1 MIAKSP
7 VHSKHAS
14 IFTAFLAKVAAIA
27 FFVGCG
33 VLHSNAANSITIQ
46 SPTGGSNV
54 TASNDNLT
62 VSITYASGGGGYQTP
77 VWAYRIGSH
86 FPGYGSPHGG
96 TQVLGTTTVND
107 VLNAQSFGMRMIS
120 VALLDQN
127 GALHNP
133 PVTSNVHVNYQ
144 SPGGNYQSP
153 GGNYQSPAATIS
165 LRAATISLRA
175 ATTSPRAA
183 VVITFKFW
191 FRLPLQGFIRL
202 MTTSSFP

>member
-7 VHSKHAS
+7 VHSKHPT
-14 IFTAFLAKVAAIA
+14 IFSAFWAKVAAIA

-107 VLNAQSFGMRMIS
+107 ALNAQPFGMRMIS

-133 PVTSNVHVNYQ
+133 PVTSTQLPVRRQLSIRRRWTSVPRRQ
-144 SPGGNYQSP
+144 LSVSGRPV
-153 GGNYQSPAATIS
+153 
-165 LRAATISLRA
+165 
-175 ATTSPRAA
+175 TSPRRRG
-183 VVITFKFW
+183 ITFKFW
-191 FRLPLQGFIRL
+191 FRLPLQEFIRL

>member
-1 MIAKSP
+1 MIANSP
-7 VHSKHAS
+7 VHSKHAT
-14 IFTAFLAKVAAIA
+14 IFSAFWAKVATIA

-96 TQVLGTTTVND
+96 TQVLGTTSVND
-107 VLNAQSFGMRMIS
+107 VLNAQPFGMRMIS

-144 SPGGNYQSP
+144 SVGRWTSVSGRQLSVSGRQLSVSGRQPPVPG
-153 GGNYQSPAATIS
+153 
-165 LRAATISLRA
+165 RR
-175 ATTSPRAA
+175 
-183 VVITFKFW
+183 W
-191 FRLPLQGFIRL
+191 
-202 MTTSSFP
+202 

>member
-14 IFTAFLAKVAAIA
+14 IFLAFCAKVAAIA

-46 SPTGGSNV
+46 SPTGGSNA

-133 PVTSNVHVNYQ
+133 PVTSNATQLPVSGRQLPVSGRQ
-144 SPGGNYQSP
+144 LSVSGRQLSVSGRQLSVSGRQLPVPG
-153 GGNYQSPAATIS
+153 
-165 LRAATISLRA
+165 RR
-175 ATTSPRAA
+175 
-183 VVITFKFW
+183 W
-191 FRLPLQGFIRL
+191 
-202 MTTSSFP
+202 